1 MGHVLSSSYII
12 LEEKDSAKKRQF
24 DRFHPYTL
32 SVTLQTC
39 GISFREQRVAKYTN
53 TPLNLLHPGKIVLT
67 KKLDNKTE
75 ELEIFC
81 KCFTAESH
89 KPAILNFFYYKQLS
103 NTVSKN
109 I

>member
-24 DRFHPYTL
+24 DCFHPYTL

-53 TPLNLLHPGKIVLT
+53 TPLNLLHPGKIILT
-67 KKLDNKTE
+67 KKVDNKTE
-75 ELEIFC
+75 ELE
-81 KCFTAESH
+81 
-89 KPAILNFFYYKQLS
+89 FFLQMFYS
-103 NTVSKN
+103 
-109 I
+109 